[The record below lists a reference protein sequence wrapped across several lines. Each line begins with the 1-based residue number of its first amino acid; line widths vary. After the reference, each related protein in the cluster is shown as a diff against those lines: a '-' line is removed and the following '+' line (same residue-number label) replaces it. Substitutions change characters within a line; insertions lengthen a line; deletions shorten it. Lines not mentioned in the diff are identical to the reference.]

1 MLIVSSQSQ
10 RTGGT
15 KSSIFRVTFAHTHSV
30 SMWVCPCTVAIL
42 LKTAGSCVAN
52 PYSLPLLSVASHGGY
67 ELLINDG
74 SNEVKMCNLL
84 SLALCVCLWVCV
96 IFLQIHFQ
104 IFLHAEMLPGPIY
117 YREKAIQCVCVCV
130 CVCKC
135 SGNYI
140 VCVRVC
146 ILAGVHSWSIDNSNS
161 FMCKG
166 PLWGTCRVCYQQR
179 NNSQCDNSCCALVNT
194 DPAGWLC
201 VMSCHVSGNN
211 NNNIMMHRSLVPQGN
226 SCR

>member
-1 MLIVSSQSQ
+1 M
-10 RTGGT
+10 GGM
-15 KSSIFRVTFAHTHSV
+15 SF
-30 SMWVCPCTVAIL
+30 L
-42 LKTAGSCVAN
+42 LMTALMRWRCATCCH
-52 PYSLPLLSVASHGGY
+52 L
-67 ELLINDG
+67 
-74 SNEVKMCNLL
+74 
-84 SLALCVCLWVCV
+84 LCVFVCECV
-96 IFLQIHFQ
+96 WYFSKSISRFFC
-104 IFLHAEMLPGPIY
+104 MLKCCQDLYIIGRRLY
-117 YREKAIQCVCVCV
+117 NVCVCV